1 MAGLINLPGYAV
13 PNALNFSG
21 LNAGIDS
28 IRENALAQRQMGM
41 QEQQL
46 GMQKERLGMER
57 KGFDQKYRQQQVQQM
72 GALAQ
77 AAMAEK
83 DPARRQ
89 AIHARILS
97 MHPDG
102 ANLDPIYRDPER
114 GVALIAQ
121 EAQGFV
127 SDLDRRAKESQIG
140 MQGAHA
146 EYYRAQAR
154 QAGTKSSLDEN
165 LGRLIGGMIPGGP
178 PAAAP
183 QGGPTM
189 QPQSFGGPS
198 PQGAAPMPVG
208 DPQAAAGG
216 PQQGD
221 PNLILAQAPQQ
232 QPQAAPDPSGA
243 ADMVQTPMGPMTRQ
257 RASQLG
263 FALALGGKGD
273 AGKMLSESAQQGMPG
288 KEARNEIEKK
298 LFAAMEQKSRLQGI
312 RTKFKPEWQTV
323 DEQLKQYGISWVDSI
338 GPLRNKIPPA
348 MRQGHAEYTQYRQ
361 EAFTNMNQYIKDMTG
376 AAMSEQE
383 ANRLRKGIPDP
394 ERDGPTAFEAKT
406 ENLMAQS
413 DLASARMNY
422 LLKKGFQ
429 GKPWESGVSL
439 ERMQG
444 IINDR
449 GRQIEGMIKS
459 SNPNAP
465 PQAIQ
470 RETFRIVKQEFGI

>member
-46 GMQKERLGMER
+46 GFQKERLGMER

-89 AIHARILS
+89 AIHARIIS

-165 LGRLIGGMIPGGP
+165 LGRLIGGMIPGA

-189 QPQSFGGPS
+189 QPQSFGGPG

-208 DPQAAAGG
+208 NPQAAG

-232 QPQAAPDPSGA
+232 QPQAEPDLSGGQE
-243 ADMVQTPMGPMTRQ
+243 MVQTPLGPRTREQAQ
-257 RASQLG
+257 RLG

-273 AGKMLSESAQQGMPG
+273 AGKMIAESAQQGMPG
-288 KEARNEIEKK
+288 KEARNEIEKR
-298 LFAAMEQKSRLQGI
+298 LFAATEQKARIGAI
-312 RTKFKPEWQTV
+312 RASFKPEWQTV

-338 GPLRNKIPPA
+338 GPLRHKIPPA
-348 MRQGHAEYTQYRQ
+348 MRQSHAEYTQYRQ
-361 EAFTNMNQYIKDMTG
+361 DAFTNMNQYIKDMTG

-383 ANRLRKGIPDP
+383 AVRLRKGIPDP
-394 ERDGPTAFEAKT
+394 EKDGPTAFQAKL
-406 ENLMAQS
+406 ENSSAQA
-413 DLASARMNY
+413 DLAHARMNY
-422 LLKKGFQ
+422 LLRKGFQ
-429 GKPWESGVSL
+429 GKAWESGVSL

-444 IINDR
+444 IINQR
-449 GRQIEGMIKS
+449 GAQIEKIMREQ
-459 SNPNAP
+459 NPQAP

-470 RETFRIVKQEFGI
+470 RETFRLVKQEFGI